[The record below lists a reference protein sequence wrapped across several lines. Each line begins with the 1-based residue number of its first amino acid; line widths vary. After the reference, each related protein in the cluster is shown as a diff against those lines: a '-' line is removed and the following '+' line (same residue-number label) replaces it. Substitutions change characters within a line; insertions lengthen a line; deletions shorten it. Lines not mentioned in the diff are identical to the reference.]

1 MSTSYYAKF
10 VKCPYYHEDD
20 TFSIMCE
27 GARRTSVIRQTF
39 KSKKEKM
46 NWQNK
51 YCNEMQGYKNCPVY
65 CVACKKY
72 KKEDV

>member
-1 MSTSYYAKF
+1 
-10 VKCPYYHEDD
+10 
-20 TFSIMCE
+20 
-27 GARRTSVIRQTF
+27 
-39 KSKKEKM
+39 M

-51 YCNEMQGYKNCPVY
+51 YCNEMQGYESCPVY